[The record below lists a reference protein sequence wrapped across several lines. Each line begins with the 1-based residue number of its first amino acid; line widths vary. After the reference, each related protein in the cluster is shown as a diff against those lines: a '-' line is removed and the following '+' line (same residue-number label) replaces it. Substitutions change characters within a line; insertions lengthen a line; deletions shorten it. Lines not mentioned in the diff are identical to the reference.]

1 MLKGTQLLITS
12 LLTFALL
19 GACHASTPIPTP
31 TATAIEATLTPAIP
45 TNTPPPTHTPIPTS
59 TQVPTETPWPTATAL
74 PIPPLITHTWQ
85 AGAVLVQYAALGGD
99 GGMPF
104 DIGVPTTLYTN
115 GTIIT
120 WRRES
125 EHLEVMQGRLSH
137 KEVCAFLN
145 TIDQTGFL
153 NLAQQD
159 WMQNTYQAEYDGYAV
174 GEGAPSSVI
183 SVRAWVTQ
191 TVSFYELGILLNVL
205 KDEPNS
211 VKDRYVPGAIRTVY
225 ALRDYLQAKSLKRYV
240 PDRLLLIVNSYGRW
254 TEGKDWPKWPLSAP
268 LSALISPTI
277 LYEGQLV
284 PHAIEGRQAASLYQN
299 YYQQLPYFGGVG
311 FNENGIAYNVVAF
324 PLFPMESFYGRTHYE
339 HTLPSSDIP
348 ITTITMTCYPADGVL
363 PIPDED

>member
-19 GACHASTPIPTP
+19 GACNASASIPPTP
-31 TATAIEATLTPAIP
+31 TITATKVTLTPTIATSTFTP
-45 TNTPPPTHTPIPTS
+45 TETFTPTS
-59 TQVPTETPWPTATAL
+59 TLVPTQTPWPTATPL
-74 PIPPLITHTWQ
+74 PISPLITHTWQ
-85 AGAVLVQYAALGGD
+85 AGPVLVQYASEFGD
-99 GGMPF
+99 VGPY
-104 DIGVPTTLYTN
+104 DIHVPTTLYTD

-125 EHLEVMQGRLSH
+125 EHLEIMQGKLSH

-145 TIDQTGFL
+145 TIDQTGFF
-153 NLAQQD
+153 NLAQQN

-174 GEGAPSSVI
+174 GEGAISSVI
-183 SVRAWVTQ
+183 DVRVWVTQ
-191 TVSFYELGILLNVL
+191 TVGFYGLDTLLDVL

-211 VKDRYVPGAIRTVY
+211 VKDRYVPRAIRAVY
-225 ALRDYLQAKSLKRYV
+225 ALRDYLQAKPLKRYV
-240 PDRLLLIVNSYGRW
+240 PDRLLLIVNSYGQW

-268 LSALISPTI
+268 LSTLISPTI

-284 PHAIEGRQAASLYQN
+284 QHAIEGTQAASLYQN
-299 YYQQLPYFGGVG
+299 YYQQLHYSGGVG

-324 PLFPMESFYGRTHYE
+324 PLLPMESFYGRTHYE
-339 HTLPSSDIP
+339 LTLPSSDIP
-348 ITTITMTCYPADGVL
+348 ITTTTLTCYPADGVL